1 MSESILTVNL
11 CRYFGHVIALE
22 DVNIKVNKGEIFG
35 LLGPNGSG
43 KTTLIRILST
53 ALLPSKGD
61 AYVLG
66 YDVKKDF
73 LKIRKYINV
82 VSGDEKAGY
91 GVLTVKENLWF
102 FSQLYGYSRAEG
114 WKIVNEL
121 IEKFGMTRLDLLKQN
136 APIVRDVASQVAKYA
151 PNSIV
156 ITVTNPMDVMTYV
169 TYKVTGFP
177 RERVIGMGGQLDSA
191 RYREILANMF
201 NVSRNSVKA
210 LVIGEHGE
218 NMLPLAR
225 FSYIGG
231 LRASDILTEDKI
243 KEAEESTRKIA
254 AEVIALKGA
263 TVFAPISCIA
273 SLIEAIVKD
282 TKEIIPASV
291 YLNGEY
297 GLTDICIGVPIVVG
311 RKGVEKIIELNLN
324 EEEKLRFYKGAE
336 TIKNAINEIKAS
348 AII

>member
-1 MSESILTVNL
+1 MP
-11 CRYFGHVIALE
+11 
-22 DVNIKVNKGEIFG
+22 VNKISIIGAGRLGSLTGYEIVYRELAKEVVLIDIIKNLPQGEAMDLNQMASEKG
-35 LLGPNGSG
+35 KSTYAKGSNEY
-43 KTTLIRILST
+43 KDIAESDIVVIT
-53 ALLPSKGD
+53 AGF
-61 AYVLG
+61 A
-66 YDVKKDF
+66 
-73 LKIRKYINV
+73 RKP
-82 VSGDEKAGY
+82 
-91 GVLTVKENLWF
+91 
-102 FSQLYGYSRAEG
+102 
-114 WKIVNEL
+114 
-121 IEKFGMTRLDLLKQN
+121 GMTRLDLLKQN

-191 RYREILANMF
+191 RYREILASMF
-201 NVSRNSVKA
+201 NVSRSSVKA

-231 LRASDILTEDKI
+231 LRASDILSEDKI